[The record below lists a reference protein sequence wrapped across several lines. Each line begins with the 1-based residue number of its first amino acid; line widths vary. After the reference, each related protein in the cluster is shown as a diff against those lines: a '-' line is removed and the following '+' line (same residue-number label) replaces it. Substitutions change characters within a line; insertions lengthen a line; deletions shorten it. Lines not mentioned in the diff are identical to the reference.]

1 MNENKLHELLTDLS
15 LSKADWERAVLN
27 PVPEKKMVY
36 IVAAKQFMA
45 RDYARRNGLRLPDDW
60 TYVYTGDVLRG
71 RDGIKVVVLS
81 GWSQNIDSDSIRE
94 MLDYL
99 VFHKRAEVEYVENW

>member
-1 MNENKLHELLTDLS
+1 MNKKEMDF
-15 LSKADWERAVLN
+15 LSKTLDESEWLKQVQN
-27 PVPEKKMVY
+27 PFPEKKMVY

-71 RDGIKVVVLS
+71 RDGIKVVVLA
-81 GWSQNIDSDSIRE
+81 GWYENIDADSIRE
-94 MLDYL
+94 ILDYL
-99 VFHKRAEVEYVENW
+99 VFHKRAEVEYVQEW